1 MTAHPS
7 FQMRVQPVAVLGEFD
22 GGHLG
27 HRRLVESA
35 VVVAARLERPVVGIA
50 LDVADRPDALTS
62 PEDRARFLVR
72 NGVTAC
78 RVLQVSGTD
87 VDADELAKAIQG
99 TCSPAVVMTACAPP
113 PGATGDARY
122 PDLVAALRR
131 RGVDALEVPRVE
143 DADGPITSSRVRAA
157 LRQGDV
163 EAARRLRGERYTLNG
178 TVVHGQQLG
187 RTIGFPTANL
197 APHPLRLVPANGVY
211 AAAATLADGRRFDAA
226 VNVGVRPTV
235 ESDGV
240 RVVEA
245 HLLDFDD
252 DIYGEPI
259 TLEFARRLRDE
270 QRFGSLDALT
280 EQLTADVA
288 DARAIAPSSDADA

>member
-7 FQMRVQPVAVLGEFD
+7 IQTRVQPVAVLGEFD

-35 VVVAARLERPVVGIA
+35 VVVAGRLERPVVGIA
-50 LDVADRPDALTS
+50 LDVADRPDTLTG
-62 PEDRARFLVR
+62 PEDRARFLLR

-87 VDADELAKAIQG
+87 VDAAELAAAIER

-113 PGATGDARY
+113 PDVNGDQRY

-131 RGVDALEVPRVE
+131 RRIDVLEVPRVE
-143 DADGPITSSRVRAA
+143 DADGAITSSRVRAA
-157 LRQGDV
+157 LRAGDV
-163 EAARRLRGERYTLNG
+163 HGARRLRGGRYALSG
-178 TVVHGQQLG
+178 TVVQGQQLG

-197 APHPLRLVPANGVY
+197 APDPLRLVPANGVY

-235 ESDGV
+235 ESSGL

-252 DIYGEPI
+252 DIYGQPI
-259 TLEFARRLRDE
+259 TLEFAHRLRDE
-270 QRFGSLDALT
+270 QRFDGLDALT
-280 EQLTADVA
+280 AQLAADVA
-288 DARAIAPSSDADA
+288 DARAIAPSTHDDD

>member
-1 MTAHPS
+1 MTVHPS
-7 FQMRVQPVAVLGEFD
+7 FQTRAQPVAVLGEFD

-35 VVVAARLERPVVGIA
+35 VVVASRLERPVVGIA
-50 LDVADRPDALTS
+50 LDVADRPDSLTG
-62 PEDRARFLVR
+62 PEDRARFLIR
-72 NGVTAC
+72 NGVAAC
-78 RVLQVSGTD
+78 RVLQVSGRD
-87 VDADELAKAIQG
+87 VDADELAEAIEQ

-113 PGATGDARY
+113 PDAIGDERY

-131 RGVDALEVPRVE
+131 RGIDALEVPRVE
-143 DADGPITSSRVRAA
+143 DAEGPITSTRVRAA
-157 LRQGDV
+157 LRVGDV
-163 EAARRLRGERYTLNG
+163 GGARRLRGAHYALSG

-235 ESDGV
+235 ESSGL

-252 DIYGEPI
+252 DIYGQAI
-259 TLEFARRLRDE
+259 TLEFAARLRDE
-270 QRFGSLDALT
+270 QRFEGLDALT
-280 EQLTADVA
+280 TQLAADVA
-288 DARAIAPSSDADA
+288 DARAIAPSTAPDA

>member
-7 FQMRVQPVAVLGEFD
+7 FQPRVQPVAVLGEFD

-35 VVVAARLERPVVGIA
+35 VLVAERLERPVVGIA

-62 PEDRARFLVR
+62 PEDRARFLIR
-72 NGVTAC
+72 NGVAAC
-78 RVLQVSGTD
+78 RVLKVSGAD
-87 VDADELAKAIQG
+87 VDADELAKAIEG

-113 PGATGDARY
+113 PDSARDERY

-143 DADGPITSSRVRAA
+143 DGEGPITSSRVRAA
-157 LRQGDV
+157 LRRGDV
-163 EAARRLRGERYTLNG
+163 EIARRLRGEHYALGG

-197 APHPLRLVPANGVY
+197 SPDPLRLVPANGVY
-211 AAAATLADGRRFDAA
+211 AAAATLSDGRRLDAA
-226 VNVGVRPTV
+226 VNIGVRPTV
-235 ESDGV
+235 ESSGR

-245 HLLDFDD
+245 HLLDFDG
-252 DIYGEPI
+252 DIYGQAI
-259 TLEFARRLRDE
+259 TLEFAARLRDE
-270 QRFGSLDALT
+270 QRFDSLDALT
-280 EQLTADVA
+280 AQLAADVA
-288 DARAIAPSSDADA
+288 DARAIAPSTSPGA